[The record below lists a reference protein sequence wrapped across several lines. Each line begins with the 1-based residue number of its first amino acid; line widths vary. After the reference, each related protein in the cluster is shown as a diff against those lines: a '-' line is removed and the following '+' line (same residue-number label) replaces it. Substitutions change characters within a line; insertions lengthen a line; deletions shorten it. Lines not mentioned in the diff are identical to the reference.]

1 MQRDKT
7 SVAVFLYTLDMRLT
21 QSLPIVK
28 ICLEREG
35 GGEGWL
41 GDR

>member
-1 MQRDKT
+1 MQRDKI

-35 GGEGWL
+35 GRGGL
-41 GDR
+41 VGG